1 MPSLQSAWGYH
12 LRSLYHYP
20 NWFNWSVAGHE
31 CPSRGAYPNCG
42 GTVLSVGEKLIALL
56 ITGNKFVVVFV
67 GAPQKDNNNVRIHNK
82 TAGDFNMLHYIPEG
96 TT

>member
-1 MPSLQSAWGYH
+1 MNALAEEPTLTV
-12 LRSLYHYP
+12 
-20 NWFNWSVAGHE
+20 VAQYCQWE
-31 CPSRGAYPNCG
+31 R
-42 GTVLSVGEKLIALL
+42 KLIALL